1 MHKNIVFALLSQGKR
16 FCNGHTIKM
25 SGAPFRLLI
34 ELVVE
39 QKKGDCGW
47 LTRHIEAGKYQSFE
61 RLRKPL
67 KGSLKEKDAK
77 KFIEN
82 DGSKRY
88 RISTHPEFVTYDRG
102 SLLKHTEAEVRAV
115 DKKLPK
121 GDNKRRRK

>member
-16 FCNGHTIKM
+16 FCNGHTVKM
-25 SGAPFRLLI
+25 PDAPFRLLI

-61 RLRKPL
+61 RLRKPPE
-67 KGSLKEKDAK
+67 GSLQEKDAK

-88 RISTHPEFVTYDRG
+88 RISTHPDFVTYEREN
-102 SLLKHTEAEVRAV
+102 LLRHTEVAV
-115 DKKLPK
+115 LELAKRLSKDGDKPGQK
-121 GDNKRRRK
+121 

>member
-1 MHKNIVFALLSQGKR
+1 
-16 FCNGHTIKM
+16 M
-25 SGAPFRLLI
+25 SDAPFRLLI
-34 ELVVE
+34 ELVVGL
-39 QKKGDCGW
+39 KKGNGGW

-88 RISTHPEFVTYDRG
+88 RISTHPDFMIWIVKIY
-102 SLLKHTEAEVRAV
+102 
-115 DKKLPK
+115 
-121 GDNKRRRK
+121 

>member
-16 FCNGHTIKM
+16 FCNGHTVKM
-25 SGAPFRLLI
+25 PDAPFRLLI

-88 RISTHPEFVTYDRG
+88 RIATHPDCVT
-102 SLLKHTEAEVRAV
+102 
-115 DKKLPK
+115 
-121 GDNKRRRK
+121 